1 MSEEWRQDFPILGRE
16 VHGRPLVYLDN
27 AASTHKPAA
36 VLEAIERF
44 YSSEYSNVHR
54 GLHKLSMEA
63 TRAFEEVRGKV
74 QRFIGAASPDEI
86 VFTTGTTAA
95 INLVARSYGDGFI
108 GEGDEILITE
118 MEHHANIVPW
128 QMLCQRSG
136 ARLVVAPIDD
146 SGELLVEEFENKLG
160 SATKLLA
167 VTHTSNV
174 LGTRNPLRRMIDAA
188 HRHGVP
194 VLVDGAQ
201 AVGHESVD
209 VRALDC
215 DFFAFSGHKM
225 FGPTG
230 VGILYG
236 RSKMLEKM
244 PPFMGGGEMIRTVS
258 FEQTTYREPPA
269 RFEAGTPPIAGAI
282 GLGAAIDYLNTI
294 GLNRIAEHDSET
306 VLYAIERLKEIP
318 GLRLVGTARNRAA
331 IISFVLDGIHPHD
344 AATVLDMQGVAV
356 RAGHHCAQPLMSR
369 FGIPATLRAS
379 FALYNRRREV
389 DALVEGLGR
398 VLEVLG

>member
-1 MSEEWRQDFPILGRE
+1 VSEKWRKDFPILGRD
-16 VHGRPLVYLDN
+16 VHGRRLVYLDN

-36 VLEAIERF
+36 VVEAMERF

-63 TRAFEEVRGKV
+63 TRAFEEARGKV
-74 QRFIGAASPDEI
+74 QRFIGAATPDEI
-86 VFTTGTTAA
+86 VFTNGTTAA
-95 INLVARSYGDGFI
+95 INLVARTYGDSFI

-128 QMLCQRSG
+128 QMLCRRTG

-146 SGELLVEEFENKLG
+146 SGELIVEEFENRLG
-160 SATKLLA
+160 PDTKLAA

-174 LGTRNPLRRMIDAA
+174 LGTRNPLRELIAAA
-188 HRHGVP
+188 HRRAVP

-209 VRALDC
+209 VRMLDC

-236 RSKMLEKM
+236 RSNLLEKM
-244 PPFMGGGEMIRTVS
+244 PPFLGGGEMIRSVS

-282 GLGAAIDYLNTI
+282 GLGAAIDYLDAV
-294 GLNRIAEHDSET
+294 GLDRIAAHDSET
-306 VLYAIERLKEIP
+306 VRYALDKLKAIP
-318 GLRLVGTARNRAA
+318 GLRLVGMARNRAA
-331 IISFVLDGIHPHD
+331 IISFVLEGIHPHD
-344 AATVLDMQGVAV
+344 VATVLDMEGVAV

-379 FALYNRRREV
+379 FALYNNRREV

-398 VLEVLG
+398 ALEVLG